1 MPSIKNN
8 LKLYR
13 VQADLTQEQL
23 ATIIGLSR
31 ESILFIEKGTHYPSI
46 QIAMKLAR
54 FFKIKVD
61 DLFYFEE
68 VD

>member
-1 MPSIKNN
+1 MAKIKNN

-23 ATIIGLSR
+23 SVIMNVSR
-31 ESILFIEKGTHYPSI
+31 ETILFIEKGKHYPSI
-46 QIAMKLAR
+46 KLAMKLAR

-61 DLFYFEE
+61 DLFYWEE
-68 VD
+68 

>member
-1 MPSIKNN
+1 MGKIKNN

-23 ATIIGLSR
+23 AAIIGITR
-31 ESILFIEKGTHYPSI
+31 ESILFIEKGKHFPSI

-61 DLFYFEE
+61 DLFYFDE
-68 VD
+68 

>member
-1 MPSIKNN
+1 MPKIKNN

-31 ESILFIEKGTHYPSI
+31 ESVLFIEKGKHYPSI
-46 QIAMKLAR
+46 KIAMKMAR

-61 DLFYFEE
+61 DLFYFE
-68 VD
+68 D